1 MKKTKKLLATTVLST
16 FLLTGLPSVAM
27 AQNVTVT
34 LPNFPVTLNG
44 IELQPS
50 IEDYPVIVYNNITYF
65 PMTYHYANFLGLSTE
80 WADNTLTV
88 TKVTSYV
95 DNPNCFEKKEGNKNK
110 YTAAVSTANIVVNG
124 KAIDNRKEEYPLLVF
139 RDITY
144 FPLTWRFAVEEFG
157 WNYTFDAKNGLEIK
171 SKPDIEI
178 YGKSERYVIDGDVAV
193 GYPSNTYD
201 DKYTF
206 TYKIGDAAEKE
217 FSLKSQLMDGDYY
230 FNSLA
235 DENGYA
241 PFDTYA
247 KPSIE
252 GNILTL
258 PSVRQDLQGNKEN
271 LIIKIDFIQGTIISK
286 TPVERVP
293 VSK

>member
-34 LPNFPVTLNG
+34 LPDFPVTLNG

-88 TKVTSYV
+88 QKIDTNTKKLRTY
-95 DNPNCFEKKEGNKNK
+95 EKKEGNKNK
-110 YTAAVSTANIVVNG
+110 YTAAVSTANVVVNG
-124 KAIDNRKEEYPLLVF
+124 KTIDNRKEDYPLLVF
-139 RDITY
+139 RDVTY
-144 FPLTWRFAVEEFG
+144 FPLTWRYAVDEFG
-157 WNYTFDAKNGLEIK
+157 WDYSFDEKNGLEIRNK
-171 SKPDIEI
+171 SYIEI
-178 YGKSERYVIDGDVAV
+178 YGKSNHYVIDGDVAV
-193 GYPSNTYD
+193 GYPDSTFD
-201 DKYTF
+201 EQYTF
-206 TYKIGDAAEKE
+206 TYKIGDGEEKE
-217 FSLKSQLMDGDYY
+217 FSLESQLQGGDYY
-230 FNSLA
+230 FNHLA
-235 DENGYA
+235 DENGYM

-271 LIIKIDFIQGTIISK
+271 LIIKIDFVKGTIVSK

>member
-44 IELQPS
+44 IELVPS
-50 IEDYPVIVYNNITYF
+50 VEEYPVIVYNNITYF
-65 PMTYHYANFLGLSTE
+65 PMTYHYSSLLGLSTE

-88 TKVTSYV
+88 NKLDSSV
-95 DNPNCFEKKEGNKNK
+95 DELRAYGRNEGNKNK
-110 YTAAVSTANIVVNG
+110 YTAAISTANIVVNG
-124 KAIDNRKEEYPLLVF
+124 KAIDNKKEEYPLLVF

-144 FPLTWRFAVEEFG
+144 FPLTWRFAVDEFG
-157 WNYTFDAKNGLEIK
+157 WNYSFDKKNGLEIK
-171 SKPDIEI
+171 SKADIEI
-178 YGKSERYVIDGDVAV
+178 YGKSEHYFIDGDVAV
-193 GYPSNTYD
+193 GYPGDTYD

-206 TYKIGDAAEKE
+206 SYKIGDGEEKT

-230 FNSLA
+230 FNRLA
-235 DENGYA
+235 DENGYM

-252 GNILTL
+252 GNILILT
-258 PSVRQDLQGNKEN
+258 SVRQDLEGNKEN

-293 VSK
+293 VSQ